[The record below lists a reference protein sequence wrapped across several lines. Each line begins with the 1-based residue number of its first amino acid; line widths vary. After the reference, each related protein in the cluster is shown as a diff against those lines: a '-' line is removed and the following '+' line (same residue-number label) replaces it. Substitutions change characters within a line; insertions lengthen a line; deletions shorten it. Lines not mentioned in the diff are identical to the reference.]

1 MCDKKQNSFVKRVH
15 LFTDDGL
22 YNRKA
27 FCKVKIVFYS
37 SPVEVIQ
44 NVLFYRTSAGGNVKQ
59 YGITSPINL
68 AGPKPL
74 VWQNFDFL

>member
-44 NVLFYRTSAGGNVKQ
+44 NVLFIGLQ
-59 YGITSPINL
+59 
-68 AGPKPL
+68 L
-74 VWQNFDFL
+74 VEMLSNMVLHHQ

>member
-1 MCDKKQNSFVKRVH
+1 MFDKKQNSFVKRVH

-37 SPVEVIQ
+37 SRVEVIQ
-44 NVLFYRTSAGGNVKQ
+44 NVLFIGLQ
-59 YGITSPINL
+59 
-68 AGPKPL
+68 L
-74 VWQNFDFL
+74 VEMLSNMVLHHQ

>member
-22 YNRKA
+22 YNQKA

-44 NVLFYRTSAGGNVKQ
+44 NVLFIGLQLVEML
-59 YGITSPINL
+59 INMVL
-68 AGPKPL
+68 HH
-74 VWQNFDFL
+74 Q